1 MLNGKLS
8 DSSCEAFRTFCVKNK
23 LYASLSNNF
32 SDIMQVRS
40 YFNQALRALEAA
52 RSVKDIP
59 GLYRY
64 EDYYLVYLKN
74 LFLQK
79 EPLEVFLSP
88 ALKCLSEYDQKHNT
102 ELAYT
107 LYMYY
112 LNDRNLVQTAKAMNM
127 HRSSLNYRFERLNE
141 LLGKIPN
148 PPRSGTIISSPISS
162 KIPHWKSDGGIL

>member
-1 MLNGKLS
+1 M
-8 DSSCEAFRTFCVKNK
+8 
-23 LYASLSNNF
+23 
-32 SDIMQVRS
+32 
-40 YFNQALRALEAA
+40 
-52 RSVKDIP
+52 KDIP

-141 LLGKIPN
+141 LLGKIPE
-148 PPRSGTIISSPISS
+148 SPAER
-162 KIPHWKSDGGIL
+162 HYYILSYQFQNSALEK